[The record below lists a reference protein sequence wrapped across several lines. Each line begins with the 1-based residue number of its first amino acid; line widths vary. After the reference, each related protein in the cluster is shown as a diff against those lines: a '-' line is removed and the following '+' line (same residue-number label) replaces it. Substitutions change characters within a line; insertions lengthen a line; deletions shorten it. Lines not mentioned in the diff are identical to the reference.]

1 MDLNQQPFAG
11 EGVLVYQLQ
20 TSCLPE
26 TEDVQEGQKKEKA
39 FNFVSFFVFVPIPVI
54 LATCELLF
62 AVSFACSVCP
72 LPEIVIY
79 VSAVIGIP
87 SNECTPDGLSKCLTA
102 KRQISPARDLP
113 WPSGRK
119 WVLCSQ
125 LLFFRTARRVYRVL
139 FGSHR

>member
-1 MDLNQQPFAG
+1 MNKRVHHNQQSLNKGLPNELGIGMDLNQQPFAG

-20 TSCLPE
+20 ISRLPE
-26 TEDVQEGQKKEKA
+26 TEDVQEGQKKKKKRKPLI
-39 FNFVSFFVFVPIPVI
+39 FDSFFVFVPIPVI

-102 KRQISPARDLP
+102 
-113 WPSGRK
+113 
-119 WVLCSQ
+119 
-125 LLFFRTARRVYRVL
+125 
-139 FGSHR
+139 